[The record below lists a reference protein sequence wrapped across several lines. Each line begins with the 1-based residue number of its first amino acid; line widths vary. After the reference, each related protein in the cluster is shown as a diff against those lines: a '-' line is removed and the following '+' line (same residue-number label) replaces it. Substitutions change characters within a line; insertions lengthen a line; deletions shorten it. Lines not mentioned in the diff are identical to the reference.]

1 MIPPSKCAAMRLSQT
16 AAFALDVAR
25 EAAELVMRILPESQ
39 ASKAVRYKT
48 PTDPVTR
55 ADREAERLI
64 TARIRARFPD
74 HGVLGEEGANA
85 PGRRGRDGPR
95 WVIDPVDG
103 TSNFARGVPWFA
115 VSIALEDQGRVRCG
129 VVAMPPLN
137 EYFVADRGRGAFQV
151 AGGGALIRLVPSTI
165 TQIGRALIATGLPSE
180 PHRGRHVPTMAPLM
194 RRALAVRVMGSAAVH
209 LAYVAAGR
217 LDAFWEPGLSAWD
230 VAAGV
235 LLVEEAGGRVSDWR
249 GRPLRTLSDPVL
261 ASNGPLHGAMVRL
274 LRPGAARGESPSGRS
289 ARRTQTRR

>member
-1 MIPPSKCAAMRLSQT
+1 MSLSQT
-16 AAFALDVAR
+16 AAFALDIAR
-25 EAAELVMRILPESQ
+25 EAADLVMRILPESQ

-74 HGVLGEEGANA
+74 HGVLGEEGASA

-115 VSIALEDQGRVRCG
+115 ISIALEDQGRVQCG
-129 VVAMPPLN
+129 VVAMPPLR

-151 AGGGALIRLVPSTI
+151 ERGGALTKLVPST
-165 TQIGRALIATGLPSE
+165 TAEIGRAIAATGLPSA
-180 PHRGRHVPTMAPLM
+180 PHRSRHITTIPLLM
-194 RRALAVRVMGSAAVH
+194 RRALTVRVMGSAAVH

-249 GRPLRTLSDPVL
+249 GRPLQSLSDPVL
-261 ASNGPLHGAMVRL
+261 ASNGPLHATMVRL
-274 LRPGAARGESPSGRS
+274 LRGGARGESPSGRS
-289 ARRTQTRR
+289 ARQTRTRR